1 MPYRLMSPG
10 DSMGKSGST
19 DFPAAILEGWLL
31 RGMLV
36 IDYSLLAAMTTHA
49 THLSAA
55 ARREATVEAVIALAA
70 LHNPRDITTAAIAQH
85 MGLTQGALF
94 RHFPGKDAILA
105 AVMDWVAA
113 RLLARVDTAI
123 VAHTHTHALD
133 ALEAVF
139 LTHTAF
145 VAENPGVP
153 RMLFGELQRA
163 EDTAAK
169 RVARNL
175 LTAYGKRVR
184 QLIVTGQQRGEL
196 SGDIQAEAATTLF
209 IGTIQGLVMQT
220 LLSGKPKHIRT
231 LAPGVF
237 ALYRRCIGGPS

>member
-1 MPYRLMSPG
+1 MESHPPHMPA
-10 DSMGKSGST
+10 D
-19 DFPAAILEGWLL
+19 
-31 RGMLV
+31 
-36 IDYSLLAAMTTHA
+36 
-49 THLSAA
+49 
-55 ARREATVEAVIALAA
+55 ARREVTVEAVIALAA
-70 LHNPRDITTAAIAQH
+70 EHNPGDITTSAIAQH

-94 RHFPGKDAILA
+94 RHFPTKDALWE

-113 RLLARVDTAI
+113 RLLSRVDAAI
-123 VAHTHTHALD
+123 AAHPHALD

-145 VAENPGVP
+145 VADHPGVP

-169 RVARNL
+169 RVARSL
-175 LTAYGKRVR
+175 LAAYGKGVR
-184 QLIVTGQQRGEL
+184 QLIATGQQRGEL
-196 SGDIQAEAATTLF
+196 SPDIEPEAAATLF

-231 LAPGVF
+231 VAPGVF
-237 ALYRRCIGGPS
+237 ALYRRCIGSTSP

>member
-1 MPYRLMSPG
+1 
-10 DSMGKSGST
+10 
-19 DFPAAILEGWLL
+19 
-31 RGMLV
+31 
-36 IDYSLLAAMTTHA
+36 MTAHA
-49 THLSAA
+49 SHLSAA
-55 ARREATVEAVIALAA
+55 ARREVTVEAVVALAA
-70 LHNPRDITTAAIAQH
+70 AHNPGDITTAAIAQH

-94 RHFPGKDAILA
+94 RHFPSKDALWE

-113 RLLARVDTAI
+113 RLLARVDAAI
-123 VAHTHTHALD
+123 AAHTDALD

-145 VAENPGVP
+145 VAEHPGVP

-169 RVARNL
+169 RIARSL
-175 LTAYGKRVR
+175 LAAYGKRVR
-184 QLIVTGQQRGEL
+184 QLIAAGQQRGEL
-196 SGDIQAEAATTLF
+196 SQSIDAEAAATLF

-220 LLSGKPKHIRT
+220 LLSGKPKHIRS

-237 ALYRRCIGGPS
+237 ALYRRCIGSRS

>member
-1 MPYRLMSPG
+1 MDVHPPHL
-10 DSMGKSGST
+10 
-19 DFPAAILEGWLL
+19 PAD
-31 RGMLV
+31 V
-36 IDYSLLAAMTTHA
+36 
-49 THLSAA
+49 
-55 ARREATVEAVIALAA
+55 RREVTVEAVIALAA
-70 LHNPRDITTAAIAQH
+70 ERNPGDITTSAIAQH

-94 RHFPGKDAILA
+94 RHFPSKDAIWE

-113 RLLARVDTAI
+113 RLMARVDAAI
-123 VAHTHTHALD
+123 AAHTQTLD

-145 VAENPGVP
+145 VAEHPGVP

-169 RVARNL
+169 RAARSL
-175 LTAYGKRVR
+175 LAAYGKRLR
-184 QLIVTGQQRGEL
+184 QLIATGQQRGEL
-196 SGDIQAEAATTLF
+196 HRDIDAEAAATLF

-237 ALYRRCIGGPS
+237 ALYLRCIGSSS